1 MQNFWE
7 KLPRPF
13 FCLAPMEDITDAA
26 FRALLAEQKKRPD
39 VFYTEFT
46 SADGLVLAPEK
57 GKRSLMK
64 KLAYVEGER
73 PIVAQFFTSIPAHM
87 EKIAALAQELG
98 FDGVDINMGCPDRA
112 VENGGCGAALIK
124 NPALARELIRAAQ
137 CGAPNLPISVKTR
150 IGYSK
155 DELETWLP
163 ELLAEKPAAIAIH
176 ARTRVEMSD
185 VPARW
190 DTIARAVVI
199 RNECQGVTLTTLI
212 IGNGDVHSLEEGR
225 AHAQATG
232 CDGIM
237 FGRAAIAN
245 PWLWSEREPTREERL
260 AMLVR
265 HAELAEK
272 HEGHLIGGVRKH
284 LSKYATGLHAA
295 KELRVK
301 ISSAESL
308 ADIVAS
314 VETLKK

>member
-1 MQNFWE
+1 MQGFWK
-7 KLPRPF
+7 KLPQPF

-26 FRALLAEQKKRPD
+26 FRALLAEQKKKPD

-46 SADGLVLAPEK
+46 SADGLVLAPEE
-57 GKRSLMK
+57 GRRSLMK
-64 KLAYVEGER
+64 KLAFVEGER
-73 PIVAQFFTSIPAHM
+73 PIVAQFFTAVPEYM
-87 EKIAALAQELG
+87 EKTAALAQELG

-112 VENGGCGAALIK
+112 VEKGGCGAVLIK
-124 NPALARELIRAAQ
+124 NPALARELVRVAKR
-137 CGAPNLPISVKTR
+137 GALHLPVSVKTR

-163 ELLAEKPAAIAIH
+163 ELLAEEPAAIAIH
-176 ARTRVEMSD
+176 ARTRAEMSD
-185 VPARW
+185 VPAQW
-190 DTIARAVVI
+190 GTILKAVVI
-199 RNECQGVTLTTLI
+199 RNKLASETLI

-225 AHAQATG
+225 EYMKETG

-237 FGRAAIAN
+237 IGRAAIAN
-245 PWLWSEREPTREERL
+245 PWLWSEKEPTREERL

-284 LSKYATGLHAA
+284 LSKYATGLRAA

-301 ISSAESL
+301 ISSAE
-308 ADIVAS
+308 
-314 VETLKK
+314 TLKDVVACVDALQ